1 MNVNAQTS
9 NGANGESAGHDL
21 FALSD
26 EQILEIEPEAA
37 PDTFTAVNSGEAT
50 TLPVNTTGQVEAKRD
65 SPREERSEGR
75 QSSVATLPRNDGVG
89 AASQARASSEPPPKW
104 LAEMIADPQAGG
116 EARDFW
122 NGIQH
127 ARQEAAAY
135 REVFAKPE
143 EARAAAERSRQ
154 LEQIDQLYFGVRGG
168 KPEEA
173 ATARENLAETLLRE
187 DSAAFREMVFAGL
200 RALEKANGAPGLS
213 PASPARSQAREN
225 APQERS
231 ATQAQGSDSAVVAQ
245 YTAFEKAANEE
256 LEREVGG
263 AIERTL
269 EQALPNITR
278 DASQKPGAAKGDGA
292 SARDRLAG
300 AMRQEIDAALRGDRQ
315 LGEQVAQLLAG
326 RNFNDSTRAQVVRL
340 IGARARQLVPVAAK
354 RVLSDWTQ
362 TALSAHRAKT
372 QRAESASARADL
384 APAESGGESSRARA
398 EQGTRAS
405 ARNDSHRRGASRVDY
420 RKFSDEQIL
429 EMS

>member
-9 NGANGESAGHDL
+9 NGANGESVSHDL
-21 FALSD
+21 FTLSD

-37 PDTFTAVNSGEAT
+37 RDTSAAVNSGEAT
-50 TLPVNTTGQVEAKRD
+50 SLPVNTTGQVEAKRD
-65 SPREERSEGR
+65 S
-75 QSSVATLPRNDGVG
+75 SSQTPQNDSLAAT
-89 AASQARASSEPPPKW
+89 PPKW
-104 LAEMIADPQAGG
+104 LAEMIADPLAGG

-122 NGIQH
+122 NGIQQ
-127 ARQEAAAY
+127 ARQESAAY

-187 DSAAFREMVFAGL
+187 DPAVFREMVFAGL

-256 LEREVGG
+256 LEREVGS

-269 EQALPNITR
+269 EQALPNIAR
-278 DASQKPGAAKGDGA
+278 DASQKPGAAQEGGA

-326 RNFNDSTRAQVVRL
+326 RNFNDQTRAQVVRL

-372 QRAESASARADL
+372 QRGESASTRTDL
-384 APAESGGESSRARA
+384 APAEGGGESSRLRA
-398 EQGTRAS
+398 EEGSRPS
-405 ARNDSHRRGASRVDY
+405 PRSDIHRRGASRVDY

-429 EMS
+429 EL